1 MYFQLLHATAHH
13 ITPGSESPA
22 LDDLDQLTA
31 TMNELKSKL
40 LAMEQSKKQTK
51 KRYLT
56 QIPDTE
62 ASVAM
67 VSHP

>member
-1 MYFQLLHATAHH
+1 M
-13 ITPGSESPA
+13 
-22 LDDLDQLTA
+22 DQLTA